1 MRASS
6 FGYLSRQGVKSL
18 WSNRM
23 MTLAS
28 VGVLTAC
35 LLIVGVAVLLTENI
49 NEVVKYVEAQ
59 NEFKAFMYKEED
71 YLKLL
76 NQEAEGEQ
84 ATPSAEESAPAES
97 TAGGAKAVNS
107 AAAKAANEAEGDVS
121 AAEKTA
127 SETEV
132 VAAEEETSKVEETK
146 SAAEK
151 TASKAEKAKA
161 DEATASKIAE
171 TEEETPIEP
180 LYTQDNFDWE
190 GFCTEVTQ
198 KIQALPNVLSVE
210 FVSKASG
217 IEKMK
222 EQLGDKSQLLDDYV
236 GAENP
241 LNDSF
246 TIKVKDLA
254 QMEQTTKDV
263 AAVRGIYT
271 VSAANEIA
279 KTLTDV
285 RRIINVAGWALV
297 TALVVVSLV
306 IIINTIRATIFSRR
320 KELNIMRYVGATKAF
335 IRFPFVVEG
344 VLLGL
349 LSAGVAYVIIW
360 QSYSY
365 ALRNLIGQST
375 SWLNDAM
382 AHIIPFEQIAWPLA
396 LFFAASSVCIGVLG
410 SAVSIRNH
418 IKV

>member
-1 MRASS
+1 MKASS

-59 NEFKAFMYKEED
+59 NEFKAFMYKEDE
-71 YLKLL
+71 YLTLL
-76 NQEAEGEQ
+76 NDEAAANGQTAVDPDAGNTAEPQSALESDSTDATSKVAAEGGVAAESGTSSTDASEGEVSEQ
-84 ATPSAEESAPAES
+84 DDQVSQQTES
-97 TAGGAKAVNS
+97 TASQV
-107 AAAKAANEAEGDVS
+107 ED
-121 AAEKTA
+121 TP
-127 SETEV
+127 
-132 VAAEEETSKVEETK
+132 VA
-146 SAAEK
+146 
-151 TASKAEKAKA
+151 
-161 DEATASKIAE
+161 D
-171 TEEETPIEP
+171 EP
-180 LYTQDNFDWE
+180 LYTSDNFDWNAFTE
-190 GFCTEVTQ
+190 EVTQ
-198 KIQALPNVLSVE
+198 KIRALPNVESAE
-210 FVSKASG
+210 FVSKDIG
-217 IEKMK
+217 IEQMK
-222 EQLGDKSQLLDDYV
+222 NQLGEKAQLLDDYV

-263 AAVRGIYT
+263 AAIQGIHT
-271 VSAANEIA
+271 VSAANEVA
-279 KTLTDV
+279 ETLTDV
-285 RRIINVAGWALV
+285 RRIINIAGWALV
-297 TALVVVSLV
+297 AALVVVSLV

-335 IRFPFVVEG
+335 IRLPFIVEG

-349 LSAGVAYVIIW
+349 ISAGIAYLIIW

-375 SWLNDAM
+375 SWLNAAM
-382 AHIIPFEQIAWPLA
+382 ASIIPFEQIALPLA
-396 LFFAASSVCIGVLG
+396 LFFVVSSVFIGVLG

>member
-1 MRASS
+1 MKASS

-59 NEFKAFMYKEED
+59 NEFKAFMYKEDE
-71 YLKLL
+71 YLTLL
-76 NQEAEGEQ
+76 NDEAAANGQ
-84 ATPSAEESAPAES
+84 TAADPDQGNTAEPQSTLESGSQDDA
-97 TAGGAKAVNS
+97 S
-107 AAAKAANEAEGDVS
+107 AASDLSSAVAAEGDVS
-121 AAEKTA
+121 GQDGQA
-127 SETEV
+127 SQQTESV
-132 VAAEEETSKVEETK
+132 V
-146 SAAEK
+146 SAAED
-151 TASKAEKAKA
+151 TPVA
-161 DEATASKIAE
+161 DA
-171 TEEETPIEP
+171 P
-180 LYTQDNFDWE
+180 LYTSDNFDWDAFTE
-190 GFCTEVTQ
+190 EVTQ
-198 KIQALPNVLSVE
+198 KIRALPNVESAE
-210 FVSKASG
+210 FISKDIG
-217 IEKMK
+217 IEQMK
-222 EQLGDKSQLLDDYV
+222 NQLGEKAQLLDDYV

-263 AAVRGIYT
+263 AAIQGVYT
-271 VSAANEIA
+271 VSAANEVA
-279 KTLTDV
+279 ETLTDV
-285 RRIINVAGWALV
+285 RQIINVAGWALV
-297 TALVVVSLV
+297 AALVVVSLV

-335 IRFPFVVEG
+335 IRLPFIVEG

-349 LSAGVAYVIIW
+349 ISAGIAYLIIW

-375 SWLNDAM
+375 SWLNAAM
-382 AHIIPFEQIAWPLA
+382 ASIIPFEQIALPLA
-396 LFFAASSVCIGVLG
+396 LFFVVSSVFIGVLG